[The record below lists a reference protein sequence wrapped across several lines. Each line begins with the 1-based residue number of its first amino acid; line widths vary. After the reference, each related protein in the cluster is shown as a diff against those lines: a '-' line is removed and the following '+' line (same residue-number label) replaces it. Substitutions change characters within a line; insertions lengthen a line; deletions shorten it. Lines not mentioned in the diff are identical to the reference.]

1 MVFHDISLFKTQDSC
16 STAGS
21 EKNLCDFRFYVV
33 IEANLE
39 GALAFMEVSGAVVC
53 SDRTG
58 VNGLKLKE
66 QG

>member
-1 MVFHDISLFKTQDSC
+1 MVFHDIYLFKTRDFC

-21 EKNLCDFRFYVV
+21 EKNLCDFRLYVI

-53 SDRTG
+53 SDRRG
-58 VNGLKLKE
+58 
-66 QG
+66 